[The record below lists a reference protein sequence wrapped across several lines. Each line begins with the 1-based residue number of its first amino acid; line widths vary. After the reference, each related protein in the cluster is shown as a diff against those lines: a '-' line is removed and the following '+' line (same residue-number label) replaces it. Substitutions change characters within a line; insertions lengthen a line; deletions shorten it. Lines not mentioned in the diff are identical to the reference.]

1 MRARPVRRDIAMTG
15 EISIRGRVLPI
26 GGLKEKTMAALR
38 HGVKTVIIP
47 AANEKDLAEIDQTV
61 RNSLQFI
68 TARHVDSVLAAA
80 LAPAEKPAASV
91 DAQPQLPAMPVPQTK
106 SRRKPGLR
114 Q

>member
-1 MRARPVRRDIAMTG
+1 
-15 EISIRGRVLPI
+15 
-26 GGLKEKTMAALR
+26 MAALR

-80 LAPAEKPAASV
+80 LAPAEKPAVSV